1 MERNGWINYRRRGLS
16 RGGAAYHALVLQSIF
31 SPGAEHLSQVVYE
44 QEVQRDDSGD
54 PPGGDPEDD
63 PLEQRPA

>member
-1 MERNGWINYRRRGLS
+1 MERNGWINYRRGRT
-16 RGGAAYHALVLQSIF
+16 AYHALILQSIF

-54 PPGGDPEDD
+54 PPGGDPENDAF
-63 PLEQRPA
+63 EQPT